1 MTCNPCTLNCNQGRQ
16 CPQRQ
21 TMNERTA
28 FAAMD
33 EQAEWASRNVIA
45 MRRAMPKR
53 HELHTYCVEGPYK
66 RERKNH
72 RLGALILLVS
82 AITVLCLIRW
92 LIS

>member
-1 MTCNPCTLNCNQGRQ
+1 
-16 CPQRQ
+16 
-21 TMNERTA
+21 MNERTA

-53 HELHTYCVEGPYK
+53 HELHQFVIEGPYR
-66 RERKNH
+66 REPRKNH
-72 RLGALILLVS
+72 RLGVLILLVS
-82 AITVLCLIRW
+82 ALTVICLIRW

>member
-1 MTCNPCTLNCNQGRQ
+1 
-16 CPQRQ
+16 
-21 TMNERTA
+21 MNERIA
-28 FAAMD
+28 HAAMD

-72 RLGALILLVS
+72 RLGDLILLVS
-82 AITVLCLIRW
+82 GTTVCFCLYWIFK
-92 LIS
+92 

>member
-1 MTCNPCTLNCNQGRQ
+1 
-16 CPQRQ
+16 
-21 TMNERTA
+21 MNERTA

-53 HELHTYCVEGPYK
+53 HELHTFCVEGPYK

-82 AITVLCLIRW
+82 GTTVCFCLYWIFK
-92 LIS
+92 

>member
-1 MTCNPCTLNCNQGRQ
+1 
-16 CPQRQ
+16 
-21 TMNERTA
+21 MNERTA

-66 RERKNH
+66 RERKNP
-72 RLGALILLVS
+72 RLGLLICLVGAL
-82 AITVLCLIRW
+82 TVIGAIRW
-92 LIS
+92 AMS